1 MKKRIFT
8 LMLVLATAL
17 CGFAQDRNNDDEVV
31 KLDQFSRFNAV
42 EGEVIVKF
50 ADNSS
55 FQLKY
60 DRSNKLQSTGMSA
73 VDKAFAKYGV
83 VEVRQLCP
91 SDEKKRSFSTSKSYN
106 GNDVVE
112 RDLSRLCLVRIEPD
126 ASRAQDADYNIQA
139 LTQQLIDT
147 FNEMEEV
154 EFAEPNYIMY
164 SLGIETTP
172 STSSGTMSVTESVE
186 VPSYE
191 GDGRDGGYTYFNYV
205 EYKNEPYYEQQ
216 WGIKATN
223 LDDFWVAAENNAN
236 GDTPAKRPVIAI
248 LDTGV
253 DITHPDLAANIWTN
267 PNEIANGSDDDKN
280 GFKDD
285 LHGWDFVNKT
295 GDVRDYNLH
304 GTHCAGIAA
313 AVGDNGKGITGANPN
328 AYIMPVT
335 VMQSNG
341 TGNVATIIEGI
352 GYAKNNGADVISMSI
367 GGYAYSI
374 AYEQA
379 LEQAYQKCVIVAA
392 AGNDGLNID
401 PTAPCAPILPPPM
414 PCYPAAF
421 TFVLGVQATG
431 NSGGLAGFSNYDC
444 DGPSYSGYSEEQLYN
459 YELRAPGTNI
469 MSTIPNGKYKE
480 LNGTSMACPLV
491 AGGVSA
497 LLSAKDYPSQEML
510 WGDLI
515 NYSGNHVDFL
525 ACYEAGPAPAQ
536 LQMVTYQITDDE
548 GDGDGRP
555 DAGEILYFYPTLR
568 TTWGAADSITY
579 WIEFAEYE
587 DDRTIEF
594 IENDNIEFGHNLSAY
609 AKSKAVNPIKMKI
622 ADNVVDGR
630 YICLVL
636 KATCPNAE
644 AVMEYEFEI
653 RVENGVELKGL
664 LAEDMTLHPDVHYIV
679 TETFGITE
687 GTTLTILPGTVVKF
701 KDNVKMVNNG
711 KIIAK
716 GEPGNMITFT
726 KTDLGYG
733 KYEMTLRHCDTLSYC
748 IIEYAKN
755 ITTQNSVSYK
765 YCYYSDDYEFEYMN
779 DILNSGSEFYNID
792 ITSTR
797 RGLLDNSIIRYNNN
811 NGTLSCM
818 SNVNVTNAN
827 LIYNESPISIP
838 SFSVSSSTVDGLGMT
853 YGNVIGSTFESAN
866 NVIGNYFVTSATG
879 ASTHAVANSRSSY
892 ILLGNVFNN
901 YQMNSNKKIISYN
914 DISTTGSSM
923 LVCPM
928 NGTYLGSSNNE
939 IISSHIYDINTPGS
953 TSLNDILESTAARRP
968 SSKAHG
974 IVWKVLVNGKDAQ
987 DEFDEVTPL
996 GVGRHKFE
1004 VYFNRAMDISKSPM
1018 VAMGVRPP
1026 YTQNAIA
1033 TDGSWSADSTIYT
1046 VYLDL
1051 DAASVTDG
1059 LNRIYVANAQ
1069 DNEFFE
1075 IPFENLRFNVQVS
1088 AAGSMSAGFEATP
1101 GIGKVDLLWE
1111 NDSTYFND
1119 HLGWNMYRYQKDAN
1133 GISSD
1138 TILINK
1144 EMITDTLFT
1153 DFDVVPGERYYYYY
1167 KTLRTNLTESEASN
1181 NVSTVPLTAQPGDAN
1196 GSLNV
1201 DVADIVTV
1209 VSYITGEM
1217 PQPFVFG
1224 AADVNGDGEIDVMD
1238 IVRIISIITTGKS
1251 DADNTPRATAT
1262 YSIVDG
1268 ILYVDTPVE
1277 LAGVQVYFNCEDADE
1292 IEVLS
1297 AMDKF
1302 EQVAQFVNDGR
1313 YMFMA
1318 YSMSGAKLAA
1328 GKHAILRISA
1338 AEVDDM
1344 ILSDTQG
1351 VNVIAV
1357 EDMMN
1362 VNTPTEVYALNK
1374 AYPNPFNGSLNIP
1387 YVVGAASAKVTLTIS
1402 NMMGQ
1407 EVANINLG
1415 TQSRGEYNY
1424 EWQPKTDMPAGIYII
1439 NMYVNGNMMQREKV
1453 VYMK

>member
-1 MKKRIFT
+1 
-8 LMLVLATAL
+8 MLVLFASVCA
-17 CGFAQDRNNDDEVV
+17 FAQDRNNDDEVV

-50 ADNSS
+50 ADNSA

-60 DRSNKLQSTGMSA
+60 DRHNKLQGTGMSA
-73 VDKAFAKYGV
+73 VDKTFDKFNV
-83 VEVRQLCP
+83 VEVKQLCP
-91 SDEKKRSFSTSKSYN
+91 NDEKKRSFSSSKSYN
-106 GNDVVE
+106 GGDVVE

-126 ASRAQDADYNIQA
+126 ANRAQDADYNIQA
-139 LTQQLIDT
+139 LTQELIET

-164 SLGIETTP
+164 ALGIE
-172 STSSGTMSVTESVE
+172 STDLGQQSAVSGQRADDSSQW
-186 VPSYE
+186 
-191 GDGRDGGYTYFNYV
+191 FNY
-205 EYKNEPYYEQQ
+205 EAYEKEPYYEQQ
-216 WGIKATN
+216 WGIKATK
-223 LDDFWVAAENNAN
+223 LDEFWAAAENNAN
-236 GDTPAKRPVIAI
+236 GETPKKRPVIAI

-253 DITHPDLAANIWTN
+253 DITHPDLEANIWTN

-295 GDVRDYNLH
+295 GDVRDYNSH

-313 AVGDNGKGITGANPN
+313 AVGDNGKGVTGANPN

-341 TGNVATIIEGI
+341 TGAISTIIEGI
-352 GYAKNNGADVISMSI
+352 GYAKNNGADIISMSI
-367 GGYAYSI
+367 GTYAYSI
-374 AYEQA
+374 ALEQA
-379 LEQAYQKCVIVAA
+379 LAQAYQKCVLVAA

-401 PTAPCAPILPPPM
+401 ETAPCASPFIIDK
-414 PCYPAAF
+414 PCFPGAF
-421 TFVLGVQATG
+421 TFVLGVQATQQSPG
-431 NSGGLAGFSNYDC
+431 DCGYLACFSNYDC

-459 YELRAPGTNI
+459 YELKAPGTSI

-515 NYSGNHVDFL
+515 NYSGTHVDFL

-555 DAGEILYFYPTLR
+555 DAGEVLYFYPTLR

-579 WIEFAEYE
+579 WLEFAEYE

-644 AVMEYEFEI
+644 SVMEYPFEI

-664 LAEDMTLHPDVHYIV
+664 LTEDMTLHPDVHYIV
-679 TETFGITE
+679 TETFGITA

-701 KDNVKMVNNG
+701 KDNIKMVNNG

-726 KTDLGYG
+726 KTDLGLG
-733 KYEMTLRHCDTLSYC
+733 SYEMTLRPWDTLSYC

-755 ITTQNSVSYK
+755 IKCADSYSYH
-765 YCYYSDDYEFEYMN
+765 YCYYPDDEEYDYMHN
-779 DILNSGSEFYNID
+779 LLNTTPYYYSVNASRYCLMDNCVLRYTITGESNGYAILGSLQNTNVFYNGRWI
-792 ITSTR
+792 SES
-797 RGLLDNSIIRYNNN
+797 GYRYNLIFKPGGTAFEATNN
-811 NGTLSCM
+811 
-818 SNVNVTNAN
+818 
-827 LIYNESPISIP
+827 Y
-838 SFSVSSSTVDGLGMT
+838 
-853 YGNVIGSTFESAN
+853 
-866 NVIGNYFVTSATG
+866 IGNYNRCHPSYNWAYFTG
-879 ASTHAVANSRSSY
+879 NAFAM
-892 ILLGNVFNN
+892 IGNVFNN
-901 YQMNSNKKIISYN
+901 YQVDSRGNIISYN
-914 DISTTGSSM
+914 DLSNEDSDMTTIK
-923 LVCPM
+923 M
-928 NGTYLGSSNNE
+928 NDTYLGSSKDE
-939 IISSHIYDINTPGS
+939 IISTHIYDINTPGS
-953 TSLNDILESTAARRP
+953 SSLNDILESTAARRP

-987 DEFDEVTPL
+987 DEFEEVVPL

-1004 VYFNRAMDISKSPM
+1004 VYFNRAMDISKPPM

-1033 TDGSWSADSTIYT
+1033 SDGSWSADSTIYT

-1051 DAASVTDG
+1051 DASSVTDG

-1101 GIGKVDLLWE
+1101 GIGKVDLVWE

-1119 HLGWNMYRYQKDAN
+1119 HLGWNMYRYQRDEN

-1144 EMITDTLFT
+1144 EMITDTVYT

-1167 KTLRTNLTESEASN
+1167 KTLRTNLTESDASN

-1196 GSLNV
+1196 GSLKV
-1201 DVADIVTV
+1201 DVIDIVTV
-1209 VSYITGEM
+1209 VSYITGDN
-1217 PQPFVFG
+1217 PQPFIFG
-1224 AADVNGDGEIDVMD
+1224 AADVNADGEIDVMD
-1238 IVRIISIITTGKS
+1238 IVRIVNIIVSGKS
-1251 DADNTPRATAT
+1251 GAETVSEATAK
-1262 YSIVDG
+1262 YFVEDG

-1277 LAGVQVYFNCEDADE
+1277 LGGVQVYLNSSSDN
-1292 IEVLS
+1292 IETLA

-1302 EQVAQFVNDGR
+1302 EQIGQFVEDGR
-1313 YMFMA
+1313 YLFMA
-1318 YSMSGAKLAA
+1318 YSLSGEKLAP
-1328 GKHAILRISA
+1328 GKHAILRIGVA
-1338 AEVDDM
+1338 DVEEM
-1344 ILSDTQG
+1344 ILADARG
-1351 VNVIAV
+1351 NEVIAV
-1357 EDMMN
+1357 EETMSIGANEMFILS
-1362 VNTPTEVYALNK
+1362 E
-1374 AYPNPFNGSLNIP
+1374 AYPNPFNGMLNIP
-1387 YVVGAASAKVTLTIS
+1387 YVIGADNANVMLVI
-1402 NMMGQ
+1402 NNIMGQ
-1407 EVANINLG
+1407 QVANIDLG
-1415 TQSRGEYNY
+1415 TQSRGEYKY
-1424 EWQPKTDMPAGIYII
+1424 EWQPKSDMPSGIYII
-1439 NMYVNGNMMQREKV
+1439 NMYVNGNMMQRNKV

>member
-8 LMLVLATAL
+8 LMLVLAAAL

-50 ADNSS
+50 ADKSA

-60 DRSNKLQSTGMSA
+60 DRHNKLQSTGMSA
-73 VDKAFAKYGV
+73 VDKTFDKFNV
-83 VEVRQLCP
+83 VEVKQLCP
-91 SDEKKRSFSTSKSYN
+91 SDEKKRSFTTSKCYN

-112 RDLSRLCLVRIEPD
+112 RDLSRLCLVRIEAD

-139 LTQQLIDT
+139 LTQQLIET

-164 SLGIETTP
+164 ALGVETTDLGEQP
-172 STSSGTMSVTESVE
+172 IANSQQPTANSQL
-186 VPSYE
+186 
-191 GDGRDGGYTYFNYV
+191 FNY
-205 EYKNEPYYEQQ
+205 EAYQNEPYYEQQ
-216 WGIKATN
+216 WGIKATK
-223 LDDFWVAAENNAN
+223 LDEFWAAAENNAN
-236 GDTPAKRPVIAI
+236 GDTPKKRPVIAI

-253 DITHPDLAANIWTN
+253 DITHPDLEANIWTN

-295 GDVRDYNLH
+295 GDVRDYNSH

-313 AVGDNGKGITGANPN
+313 AVGDNGKGVTGANPN

-341 TGNVATIIEGI
+341 TGAISTIIEGI
-352 GYAKNNGADVISMSI
+352 NYAKNNGADIISMSI
-367 GGYAYSI
+367 GTYAYSI
-374 AYEQA
+374 ALEQA
-379 LEQAYQKCVIVAA
+379 LAQAYQKCVLVAA
-392 AGNDGLNID
+392 AGNDGIPLD
-401 PTAPCAPILPPPM
+401 PLCDFPAGPM
-414 PCYPAAF
+414 FPAAF
-421 TFVLGVQATG
+421 TFVLGVEATQQYPDFSPFG
-431 NSGGLAGFSNYDC
+431 CGYRACFSNYDC
-444 DGPSYSGYSEEQLYN
+444 DGPSYSRYSEEQLYN
-459 YELRAPGTNI
+459 YEIQAPGDGI
-469 MSTIPNGKYKE
+469 ISTIPNGKYKE

-579 WIEFAEYE
+579 WLEFAEYE

-644 AVMEYEFEI
+644 EVMEYEFEI

-664 LAEDMTLHPDVHYIV
+664 LTEDMTLHPDVHYIV

-733 KYEMTLRHCDTLSYC
+733 KYEMTLRHSDTLSYC
-748 IIEYAKN
+748 IIEYARN
-755 ITTQNSVSYK
+755 ITTQNSVTYK
-765 YCYYSDDYEFEYMN
+765 YCYYSDDYEFEYMKN
-779 DILNSGSEFYNID
+779 ILNSGSEFYNID

-797 RGLLDNSIIRYNNN
+797 RALLDNSIIRYNNY
-811 NGTLSCM
+811 GGLSCL

-827 LIYNESPISIP
+827 MMYNESPISIP
-838 SFSVSSSTVDGLGMT
+838 SFSVSSTTIDGLGMT
-853 YGNVIGSTFESAN
+853 YGNIPNSTFESAN
-866 NVIGNYFVTSATG
+866 NVIGNYIVNSTEG
-879 ASTHAVANSRSSY
+879 ASTHTVINSRSSY

-923 LVCPM
+923 IVCPM
-928 NGTYLGSSNNE
+928 NGTYLGSSNDE
-939 IISSHIYDINTPGS
+939 IISTHIYDIDTPGS
-953 TSLNDILESTAARRP
+953 SSLNDILESTAARRP

-1004 VYFNRAMDISKSPM
+1004 VYFNRAMDISKPPM

-1101 GIGKVDLLWE
+1101 GIGKVDLVWE

-1119 HLGWNMYRYQKDAN
+1119 HLGWNMYRYQRDEN

-1144 EMITDTLFT
+1144 EMITDTLYT

-1167 KTLRTNLTESEASN
+1167 KTLRTNLTESDASN

-1196 GSLNV
+1196 GSLDVNV
-1201 DVADIVTV
+1201 IDIVTV
-1209 VSYITGEM
+1209 VSYITGDN
-1217 PQPFVFG
+1217 PQPFIFD
-1224 AADVNGDGEIDVMD
+1224 AADVNKDGEIDVMD
-1238 IVRIISIITTGKS
+1238 IVRIVNIIVSGKS
-1251 DADNTPRATAT
+1251 GDEPASGATAV
-1262 YSIVDG
+1262 YSIEDG
-1268 ILYVDTPVE
+1268 ILYVDTPVA
-1277 LAGVQVYFNCEDADE
+1277 LGGVQVYLNCDNDAN
-1292 IEVLS
+1292 IETLS

-1302 EQVAQFVNDGR
+1302 ERVGQFVNDGR
-1313 YMFMA
+1313 YLFMA
-1318 YSMSGAKLAA
+1318 YSLSGEKLAP
-1328 GKHAILRISA
+1328 GKHAILRIGRA
-1338 AEVDDM
+1338 DVEEM
-1344 ILSDTQG
+1344 ILADAKG
-1351 VNVIAV
+1351 NEVLAV
-1357 EDMMN
+1357 EDAMSVN
-1362 VNTPTEVYALNK
+1362 VMEEYILNQ
-1374 AYPNPFNGSLNIP
+1374 AYPNPFNGTLNIP
-1387 YVVGAASAKVTLTIS
+1387 YVIGAANADVMLTI
-1402 NMMGQ
+1402 NNIMGQ
-1407 EVANINLG
+1407 QVANINLG

-1424 EWQPKTDMPAGIYII
+1424 EWQPKSDMPSGIYII
-1439 NMYVNGNMMQREKV
+1439 NMYINGNMMQRNKV

>member
-1 MKKRIFT
+1 MKRRIFT
-8 LMLVLATAL
+8 LMLVLFASVCA
-17 CGFAQDRNNDDEVV
+17 FAQDRNNDDEVV
-31 KLDQFSRFNAV
+31 KLDHFSRFNAV

-50 ADNSS
+50 ADNSA

-60 DRSNKLQSTGMSA
+60 DRHNKLQGTGMSA
-73 VDKAFAKYGV
+73 VDKTFDKFNV
-83 VEVRQLCP
+83 VEVKQLCP
-91 SDEKKRSFSTSKSYN
+91 NDEKKRSFSSSKSYN
-106 GNDVVE
+106 GGDVVE

-126 ASRAQDADYNIQA
+126 ANRAQDADYNIQA
-139 LTQQLIDT
+139 LTQELIET

-164 SLGIETTP
+164 ALGIE
-172 STSSGTMSVTESVE
+172 STDLGQQSAVSGQQSAVSGQRADDSSQW
-186 VPSYE
+186 
-191 GDGRDGGYTYFNYV
+191 FNY
-205 EYKNEPYYEQQ
+205 EAYEKEPYYEQQ
-216 WGIKATN
+216 WGIKATK
-223 LDDFWVAAENNAN
+223 LDEFWAAAENNAN
-236 GDTPAKRPVIAI
+236 GETPKKRPVIAI

-253 DITHPDLAANIWTN
+253 DITHPDLEANIWTN

-295 GDVRDYNLH
+295 GDVRDYNSH

-313 AVGDNGKGITGANPN
+313 AVGDNGKGVTGANPN

-341 TGNVATIIEGI
+341 TGAISTIIEGI
-352 GYAKNNGADVISMSI
+352 GYAKNNGADIISMSI
-367 GGYAYSI
+367 GTYAYSI
-374 AYEQA
+374 ALEQA
-379 LEQAYQKCVIVAA
+379 LAQAYQKCVLVAA

-401 PTAPCAPILPPPM
+401 EEALCADPFILDM

-431 NSGGLAGFSNYDC
+431 NGGLADFSNYDC

-459 YELRAPGTNI
+459 YELKAPGTSI
-469 MSTIPNGKYKE
+469 MSTIPNGKYKN
-480 LNGTSMACPLV
+480 LQGTSMACPLV

-515 NYSGNHVDFL
+515 NYSGTHVDFL

-555 DAGEILYFYPTLR
+555 DAGEVLYFYPTLR

-579 WIEFAEYE
+579 WLEFAEYE

-644 AVMEYEFEI
+644 EVMEYEFEI

-664 LAEDMTLHPDVHYIV
+664 LTEDMTLHPDVHYIV
-679 TETFGITE
+679 TETFGITA

-701 KDNVKMVNNG
+701 KDNIKLVNKG

-733 KYEMTLRHCDTLSYC
+733 SYSLDLRACDTLSYC
-748 IIEYAKN
+748 IIEYAKY
-755 ITTQNSVSYK
+755 IKTADSYSYQ
-765 YCYYSDDYEFEYMN
+765 YCYYPDDEEYDYLHNM
-779 DILNSGSEFYNID
+779 LNTTPDYYGRTATKYCLI
-792 ITSTR
+792 
-797 RGLLDNSIIRYNNN
+797 DNSILRYNTSGSSSDYLG
-811 NGTLSCM
+811 GTLQNT
-818 SNVNVTNAN
+818 NVFYNKKYVSTPSYYHN
-827 LIYNESPISIP
+827 LIFKP
-838 SFSVSSSTVDGLGMT
+838 GG
-853 YGNVIGSTFESAN
+853 TFEGTN
-866 NVIGNYFVTSATG
+866 NYIGNYQ
-879 ASTHAVANSRSSY
+879 SSY
-892 ILLGNVFNN
+892 YFTSGFVMIGNVFNN
-901 YQMNSNKKIISYN
+901 YQVGSGNKILSYYDLGN
-914 DISTTGSSM
+914 TGSDM
-923 LVCPM
+923 TTIIM
-928 NGTYLGSSNNE
+928 NDTYLGSSNDE
-939 IISSHIYDINTPGS
+939 IISTHIYDIDTPGS
-953 TSLNDILESTAARRP
+953 SSLNDILESTAARRP

-987 DEFDEVTPL
+987 DEFEEVVPL

-1004 VYFNRAMDISKSPM
+1004 VYFNRAMDISKPPM

-1051 DAASVTDG
+1051 DASSVTDG

-1101 GIGKVDLLWE
+1101 GIGKVDLVWE

-1119 HLGWNMYRYQKDAN
+1119 HLGWNMYRYQRDEN

-1144 EMITDTLFT
+1144 EMITDTVYT

-1167 KTLRTNLTESEASN
+1167 KTLRTNLTESDASN

-1196 GSLNV
+1196 GSLKV
-1201 DVADIVTV
+1201 DVIDIVTV
-1209 VSYITGEM
+1209 VSYITGDN
-1217 PQPFVFG
+1217 PQPFIFG
-1224 AADVNGDGEIDVMD
+1224 AADVNADGEIDVMD
-1238 IVRIISIITTGKS
+1238 IVRIVNIIVSGKS
-1251 DADNTPRATAT
+1251 GAETVSEATAK
-1262 YSIVDG
+1262 YFVEDG

-1277 LAGVQVYFNCEDADE
+1277 LGGVQVYLNSSSDN
-1292 IEVLS
+1292 IETLA

-1302 EQVAQFVNDGR
+1302 EQIGQFVEDGR
-1313 YMFMA
+1313 YLFMA
-1318 YSMSGAKLAA
+1318 YSLSGEKLAP
-1328 GKHAILRISA
+1328 GKHAILRIGVA
-1338 AEVDDM
+1338 DVEEM
-1344 ILSDTQG
+1344 ILADARG
-1351 VNVIAV
+1351 NEVIAV
-1357 EDMMN
+1357 EETMSIGANEMFILS
-1362 VNTPTEVYALNK
+1362 E
-1374 AYPNPFNGSLNIP
+1374 AYPNPFNGMLNIP
-1387 YVVGAASAKVTLTIS
+1387 YVIGADNANVMLTI
-1402 NMMGQ
+1402 NNIMGQ
-1407 EVANINLG
+1407 QVANIDLG

-1424 EWQPKTDMPAGIYII
+1424 EWQPKSDMPSGIYII
-1439 NMYVNGNMMQREKV
+1439 NMYVNGNMMQRNKV

>member
-8 LMLVLATAL
+8 LMLVLASAL

-50 ADNSS
+50 ADKSA

-60 DRSNKLQSTGMSA
+60 DRHNKLQSTGMSA
-73 VDKAFAKYGV
+73 VDKTFDKFNV
-83 VEVRQLCP
+83 VEVKQLCP
-91 SDEKKRSFSTSKSYN
+91 SDEKKRSFTTSKCYN

-112 RDLSRLCLVRIEPD
+112 RDLSRLCLVRIEAD

-139 LTQQLIDT
+139 LTQQLIET

-164 SLGIETTP
+164 ALGVETP
-172 STSSGTMSVTESVE
+172 SLQDTET
-186 VPSYE
+186 PSYDGDE
-191 GDGRDGGYTYFNYV
+191 RDGDGYTFFNY
-205 EYKNEPYYEQQ
+205 EAYKNEPYYEQQ
-216 WGIKATN
+216 WGIKATK
-223 LDDFWVAAENNAN
+223 LDEFWAAAENNAN
-236 GDTPAKRPVIAI
+236 GDTPKKRPVIAI

-253 DITHPDLAANIWTN
+253 DITHPDLEANIWTN

-295 GDVRDYNLH
+295 GDVRDYNSH

-313 AVGDNGKGITGANPN
+313 AVGDNGKGVTGANPN

-341 TGNVATIIEGI
+341 TGALSTIIEGI
-352 GYAKNNGADVISMSI
+352 GYAKNNGADIISMSI
-367 GGYAYSI
+367 GTYAYSI
-374 AYEQA
+374 ALEQA
-379 LEQAYQKCVIVAA
+379 LAQAYQKCVIVAA

-401 PTAPCAPILPPPM
+401 EEALCANPFIVDM

-421 TFVLGVQATG
+421 TFVLGVQATQQTPG
-431 NSGGLAGFSNYDC
+431 DCGYLACFSNYDC

-469 MSTIPNGKYKE
+469 MSTIPNGKYKN
-480 LNGTSMACPLV
+480 LQGTSMACPLV

-568 TTWGAADSITY
+568 TTWGEADSITY
-579 WIEFAEYE
+579 WLEFAEYE

-644 AVMEYEFEI
+644 SVMEYPFEI

-664 LAEDMTLHPDVHYIV
+664 LTEDMTLHPDVHYIV
-679 TETFGITE
+679 TESFGITE

-701 KDNVKMVNNG
+701 KDNIKMVNNG

-733 KYEMTLRHCDTLSYC
+733 LYELALGRSDTLSYC
-748 IIEYAKN
+748 IIEYAKY
-755 ITTQNSVSYK
+755 IYCKNSISYK
-765 YCYYSDDYEFEYMN
+765 YCYSDDDYEFEYMN
-779 DILNSGSEFYNID
+779 DILNSGTELNNID
-792 ITSTR
+792 ITYNR
-797 RGLLDNSIIRYNNN
+797 RALLDNSIVRYNNN
-811 NGTLSCM
+811 GTGSCLSAM
-818 SNVNVTNAN
+818 NITNTN
-827 LIYNESPISIP
+827 LVYNQSSISIP
-838 SFSVSSSTVDGLGMT
+838 NFGTSSTTIDGLRISCDNGPGT
-853 YGNVIGSTFESAN
+853 SFESAN
-866 NVIGNYFVTSATG
+866 NVIGNYIVPS
-879 ASTHAVANSRSSY
+879 STYSSFSSHADGTRSGY
-892 ILLGNVFNN
+892 VLLGNVFNN

-914 DISTTGSSM
+914 DVSISGSSM
-923 LVCPM
+923 IVCPM
-928 NGTYLGSSNNE
+928 DGTYLGSSKDE
-939 IISSHIYDINTPGS
+939 IISTHIYDINTPGS
-953 TSLNDILESTAARRP
+953 STFNDIDESTAARRP

-1004 VYFNRAMDISKSPM
+1004 VYFNRAMDISKPPM

-1101 GIGKVDLLWE
+1101 GIGKVDLVWE

-1119 HLGWNMYRYQKDAN
+1119 HLGWNMYRYQRDEN

-1144 EMITDTLFT
+1144 EMITDTLYT

-1167 KTLRTNLTESEASN
+1167 KTLRTNLTESDASN

-1196 GSLNV
+1196 GSLDVNV
-1201 DVADIVTV
+1201 IDIVTV
-1209 VSYITGEM
+1209 VSYITGDN
-1217 PQPFVFG
+1217 PQPFIFD
-1224 AADVNGDGEIDVMD
+1224 AADVNKDGEIDVMD
-1238 IVRIISIITTGKS
+1238 IVRIVNIIVSGKS
-1251 DADNTPRATAT
+1251 GDEPASGATAV
-1262 YSIVDG
+1262 YSVEDG
-1268 ILYVDTPVE
+1268 ILYVDTPVA
-1277 LAGVQVYFNCEDADE
+1277 LGGVQVYLNCDNEAD
-1292 IEVLS
+1292 IETLS

-1302 EQVAQFVNDGR
+1302 ERVGQFVNDGR
-1313 YMFMA
+1313 YLFMA
-1318 YSMSGAKLAA
+1318 YSLSGEKLAP
-1328 GKHAILRISA
+1328 GKHAILRIGRA
-1338 AEVDDM
+1338 DVEEM
-1344 ILSDTQG
+1344 ILADAKG
-1351 VNVIAV
+1351 NEVLAV
-1357 EDMMN
+1357 EDAMSVN
-1362 VNTPTEVYALNK
+1362 VMEEYILNQ
-1374 AYPNPFNGSLNIP
+1374 AYPNPFNGTLNIP
-1387 YVVGAASAKVTLTIS
+1387 YVIGAANADVMLTI
-1402 NMMGQ
+1402 NNIMGQ
-1407 EVANINLG
+1407 QVANINLG

-1424 EWQPKTDMPAGIYII
+1424 EWQPKSDMPSGIYII

>member
-1 MKKRIFT
+1 MKRRIFT
-8 LMLVLATAL
+8 LMLVLFASVCA
-17 CGFAQDRNNDDEVV
+17 FAQDRNNDDEVV

-50 ADNSS
+50 ADNSA

-60 DRSNKLQSTGMSA
+60 DRHNKLQGTGMSA
-73 VDKAFAKYGV
+73 VDKTFDKFNV
-83 VEVRQLCP
+83 VEVKQLCP
-91 SDEKKRSFSTSKSYN
+91 NDEKKRSFSSSKSYN
-106 GNDVVE
+106 GGDVVE

-126 ASRAQDADYNIQA
+126 ANRAQDADYNIQA
-139 LTQQLIDT
+139 LTQELIET

-164 SLGIETTP
+164 ALGIE
-172 STSSGTMSVTESVE
+172 STDLGQQSAVSSQQSAVSGQRADDSSQW
-186 VPSYE
+186 
-191 GDGRDGGYTYFNYV
+191 FNY
-205 EYKNEPYYEQQ
+205 EAYEKEPYYEQQ
-216 WGIKATN
+216 WGIKATK
-223 LDDFWVAAENNAN
+223 LDEFWAAAENNAN
-236 GDTPAKRPVIAI
+236 GETPKKRPVIAI

-253 DITHPDLAANIWTN
+253 DITHPDLEANIWTN

-295 GDVRDYNLH
+295 GDVRDYNSH

-313 AVGDNGKGITGANPN
+313 AVGDNGKGVTGANPN

-341 TGNVATIIEGI
+341 TGAISTIIEGI
-352 GYAKNNGADVISMSI
+352 GYAKNNGADIISMSI
-367 GGYAYSI
+367 GTYAYSI
-374 AYEQA
+374 ALEQA
-379 LEQAYQKCVIVAA
+379 LAQAYQKCVLVAA

-401 PTAPCAPILPPPM
+401 EAALCANPFIIDM
-414 PCYPAAF
+414 PCFPGAF

-431 NSGGLAGFSNYDC
+431 NGGLADFSNYDC

-459 YELRAPGTNI
+459 YELKAPGTSI
-469 MSTIPNGKYKE
+469 MSTIPNGKYKN
-480 LNGTSMACPLV
+480 LQGTSMACPLV

-536 LQMVTYQITDDE
+536 LQMVTYQITDEE

-579 WIEFAEYE
+579 WLEFAEYE

-644 AVMEYEFEI
+644 AVMEYPFEI

-664 LAEDMTLHPDVHYIV
+664 LTEDMTLHPDVHYIV
-679 TETFGITE
+679 TETFGITA

-701 KDNVKMVNNG
+701 KDNIKMVNNG

-733 KYEMTLRHCDTLSYC
+733 LYELTLGRSDTLSYC

-765 YCYYSDDYEFEYMN
+765 YCYFSDDNEFEYMN
-779 DILNSGSEFYNID
+779 NIFNSGSEFYNID
-792 ITSTR
+792 ITYNR
-797 RGLLDNSIIRYNNN
+797 RALLDNSIVRYNNN
-811 NGTLSCM
+811 GTSSCLSAM
-818 SNVNVTNAN
+818 NITNTN
-827 LIYNESPISIP
+827 LVYNQSPIGIP
-838 SFSVSSSTVDGLGMT
+838 NFGTSSTTVDGLGISCDNGPGT
-853 YGNVIGSTFESAN
+853 SFESAN
-866 NVIGNYFVTSATG
+866 NVIGNYIVAGSTS
-879 ASTHAVANSRSSY
+879 SSHADGTRSGY

-914 DISTTGSSM
+914 DVSISGSSM
-923 LVCPM
+923 IVCPM
-928 NGTYLGSSNNE
+928 NGTYLGSSNDE
-939 IISSHIYDINTPGS
+939 IISTHIYDIDTPGS
-953 TSLNDILESTAARRP
+953 SSLNDILESTAERRP

-987 DEFDEVTPL
+987 DEFEEVVPL

-1004 VYFNRAMDISKSPM
+1004 VYFNRAMDISKPPM

-1051 DAASVTDG
+1051 DASSVTDG

-1101 GIGKVDLLWE
+1101 GIGKVDLVWE

-1119 HLGWNMYRYQKDAN
+1119 HLGWNMYRYQRDEN

-1144 EMITDTLFT
+1144 EMITDTVYT

-1167 KTLRTNLTESEASN
+1167 KTLRTNLTESDASN

-1196 GSLNV
+1196 GSLKV
-1201 DVADIVTV
+1201 DVIDIVTV
-1209 VSYITGEM
+1209 VSYITGDN
-1217 PQPFVFG
+1217 PQPFIFG
-1224 AADVNGDGEIDVMD
+1224 AADVNADGEIDVMD
-1238 IVRIISIITTGKS
+1238 IVRIVNIIVSGKS
-1251 DADNTPRATAT
+1251 GAETVSEATAK
-1262 YSIVDG
+1262 YFVEDG

-1277 LAGVQVYFNCEDADE
+1277 LGGVQVYLNSSSDN
-1292 IEVLS
+1292 IETLA

-1302 EQVAQFVNDGR
+1302 EQIGQFVEDGR
-1313 YMFMA
+1313 YLFMA
-1318 YSMSGAKLAA
+1318 YSLSGEKLAP
-1328 GKHAILRISA
+1328 GKHAILRIGVA
-1338 AEVDDM
+1338 DVEEM
-1344 ILSDTQG
+1344 ILADARG
-1351 VNVIAV
+1351 NEVIAV
-1357 EDMMN
+1357 EETMSIGANEMFILS
-1362 VNTPTEVYALNK
+1362 E
-1374 AYPNPFNGSLNIP
+1374 AYPNPFNGMLNIP
-1387 YVVGAASAKVTLTIS
+1387 YVIGADNANVMLTI
-1402 NMMGQ
+1402 NNIMGQ
-1407 EVANINLG
+1407 QVANTDLG
-1415 TQSRGEYNY
+1415 TQSRGEYKY
-1424 EWQPKTDMPAGIYII
+1424 EWQPKSDMPSGIYII
-1439 NMYVNGNMMQREKV
+1439 NMYVNGNMMQRNKV

>member
-1 MKKRIFT
+1 
-8 LMLVLATAL
+8 MLVLFASVCA
-17 CGFAQDRNNDDEVV
+17 FAQDRNNDDEVV
-31 KLDQFSRFNAV
+31 KLDHFSRFNAV

-50 ADNSS
+50 ADNSA

-60 DRSNKLQSTGMSA
+60 DRHNKLQGTGMSA
-73 VDKAFAKYGV
+73 VDKTFDKFNV
-83 VEVRQLCP
+83 VEVKQLCP
-91 SDEKKRSFSTSKSYN
+91 NDEKKRSFSSSKSYN
-106 GNDVVE
+106 GGDVVE

-126 ASRAQDADYNIQA
+126 ANRAQDADYNIQA
-139 LTQQLIDT
+139 LTQELIET

-164 SLGIETTP
+164 ALGIETTDLGQQ
-172 STSSGTMSVTESVE
+172 SAVSGQRADDSSQW
-186 VPSYE
+186 
-191 GDGRDGGYTYFNYV
+191 FNY
-205 EYKNEPYYEQQ
+205 EAYEKEPYYEQQ
-216 WGIKATN
+216 WGIKATK
-223 LDDFWVAAENNAN
+223 LDEFWVAAENNAN
-236 GDTPAKRPVIAI
+236 GETPKKRPVIAI

-253 DITHPDLAANIWTN
+253 DITHPDLEANIWTN

-295 GDVRDYNLH
+295 GDVRDYNSH

-313 AVGDNGKGITGANPN
+313 AVGDNGKGVTGANPN

-341 TGNVATIIEGI
+341 TGAISTIIEGI
-352 GYAKNNGADVISMSI
+352 GYAKNNGADIISMSI
-367 GGYAYSI
+367 GTYAYSI
-374 AYEQA
+374 ALEQA
-379 LEQAYQKCVIVAA
+379 LAQAYQKCVLVAA

-401 PTAPCAPILPPPM
+401 ETALCANPFIIDKPCFPG
-414 PCYPAAF
+414 AF
-421 TFVLGVQATG
+421 TFVLGVQAAG
-431 NSGGLAGFSNYDC
+431 NGGLADFSNYDC

-459 YELRAPGTNI
+459 YELKAPGTSI
-469 MSTIPNGKYKE
+469 MSTIPNGKYIE
-480 LNGTSMACPLV
+480 FNGTSMACPLV

-515 NYSGNHVDFL
+515 NYSGTHVDFL

-548 GDGDGRP
+548 GVGDGRP
-555 DAGEILYFYPTLR
+555 DAGEVLYFYPTLR

-579 WIEFAEYE
+579 WLEFDEFE

-644 AVMEYEFEI
+644 SVMEYPFEI

-664 LAEDMTLHPDVHYIV
+664 LTEDMTLHPDVHYIV

-701 KDNVKMVNNG
+701 KDNIKLVNNG

-733 KYEMTLRHCDTLSYC
+733 SYILDLRGCDTLSYC
-748 IIEYAKN
+748 IIEYARY
-755 ITTQNSVSYK
+755 IRSASSYGYH
-765 YCYYSDDYEFEYMN
+765 YCYYPDDEEYDYLHNM
-779 DILNSGSEFYNID
+779 LNTTPDYYSIAATKSCLI
-792 ITSTR
+792 
-797 RGLLDNSIIRYNNN
+797 DNSILRYNTSGTESLG
-811 NGTLSCM
+811 GTLQNT
-818 SNVNVTNAN
+818 NVFYNKKYVSTPSYNHN
-827 LIYNESPISIP
+827 LIFKPGG
-838 SFSVSSSTVDGLGMT
+838 TA
-853 YGNVIGSTFESAN
+853 FEGTN
-866 NVIGNYFVTSATG
+866 NYIGNYQ
-879 ASTHAVANSRSSY
+879 SSY
-892 ILLGNVFNN
+892 YFTSGLVMIGNVFNN
-901 YQMNSNKKIISYN
+901 YQVNSNGKIVSYYDLGNTGTDMITVSMN
-914 DISTTGSSM
+914 D
-923 LVCPM
+923 
-928 NGTYLGSSNNE
+928 TYLGSSNNE

-953 TSLNDILESTAARRP
+953 SSLNDILESTAARRP

-987 DEFDEVTPL
+987 DEFEEVVPL

-1004 VYFNRAMDISKSPM
+1004 VYFNRAMDISKPPM

-1051 DAASVTDG
+1051 DASSVTDG

-1101 GIGKVDLLWE
+1101 GIGKVDLVWE

-1119 HLGWNMYRYQKDAN
+1119 HLGWNMYRYQRDEN

-1144 EMITDTLFT
+1144 EMITDTVYT

-1167 KTLRTNLTESEASN
+1167 KTLRTNLTESDASN

-1196 GSLNV
+1196 GSLKV
-1201 DVADIVTV
+1201 DVIDIVTV
-1209 VSYITGEM
+1209 VSYITGDN
-1217 PQPFVFG
+1217 PQPFIFG
-1224 AADVNGDGEIDVMD
+1224 AADVNADGEIDVMD
-1238 IVRIISIITTGKS
+1238 IVRIVNIIVSGKS
-1251 DADNTPRATAT
+1251 GAETVSEATAK
-1262 YSIVDG
+1262 YFVEDG

-1277 LAGVQVYFNCEDADE
+1277 LGGVQVYLNSSSDN
-1292 IEVLS
+1292 IETLA

-1302 EQVAQFVNDGR
+1302 EQIGQFVEDGR
-1313 YMFMA
+1313 YLFMA
-1318 YSMSGAKLAA
+1318 YSLSGEKLAP
-1328 GKHAILRISA
+1328 GKHAILRIGVA
-1338 AEVDDM
+1338 DVEEM
-1344 ILSDTQG
+1344 ILADARG
-1351 VNVIAV
+1351 NEVIAV
-1357 EDMMN
+1357 EETMSIGANEMFILS
-1362 VNTPTEVYALNK
+1362 E
-1374 AYPNPFNGSLNIP
+1374 AYPNPFNGMLNIP
-1387 YVVGAASAKVTLTIS
+1387 YVIGADNANVMLTI
-1402 NMMGQ
+1402 NNIMGQ
-1407 EVANINLG
+1407 QVANIDLG
-1415 TQSRGEYNY
+1415 TQSRGEYKY
-1424 EWQPKTDMPAGIYII
+1424 EWQPKSDMPSGIYII
-1439 NMYVNGNMMQREKV
+1439 NMYVNGNMMQRNKV